1 MVQSL
6 PATAIFAW
14 LSSSVTD
21 MQPYDP
27 VLTPPIVTLFKA
39 LTDGKIGTMLS

>member
-21 MQPYDP
+21 MHPYDP
-27 VLTPPIVTLFKA
+27 MLIPPILTLLKA
-39 LTDGKIGTMLS
+39 LTDERIGTMLS